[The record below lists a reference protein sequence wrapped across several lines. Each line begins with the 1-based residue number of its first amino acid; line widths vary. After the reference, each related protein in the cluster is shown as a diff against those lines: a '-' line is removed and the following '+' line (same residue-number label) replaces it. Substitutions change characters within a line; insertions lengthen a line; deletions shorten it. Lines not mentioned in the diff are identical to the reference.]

1 MGILEQPAE
10 ALVRVWDKAMDAA
23 QAELN
28 SIAEE
33 QDYDA
38 ACFNLEVD
46 VKLHFM
52 SHDLKEIAQT
62 YSLSKPFDWNIN
74 KT

>member
-1 MGILEQPAE
+1 MDILEQPAE
-10 ALVRVWDKAMDAA
+10 ALGRVWDKARDAA

-28 SIAEE
+28 SMAEE
-33 QDYDA
+33 QNYEPA
-38 ACFNLEVD
+38 YFEIEVD
-46 VKLHFM
+46 VKLYFM

-74 KT
+74 KA